1 MPFFMRFLRI
11 LLLTTDGVQD
21 IMKKQTVSP
30 TGGLCRR
37 GVLYIRAADE
47 FPERLSP
54 TKKKRPAAERGAES
68 FLPVIGDKAPLGKIL
83 TATK

>member
-54 TKKKRPAAERGAES
+54 TKKKTCDKAGADW

-83 TATK
+83 TATE